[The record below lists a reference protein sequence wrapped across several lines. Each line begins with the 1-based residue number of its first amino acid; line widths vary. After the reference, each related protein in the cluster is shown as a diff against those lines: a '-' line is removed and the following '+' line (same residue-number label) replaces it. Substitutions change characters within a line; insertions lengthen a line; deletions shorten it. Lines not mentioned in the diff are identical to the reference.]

1 MSSHRL
7 LTSFVS
13 ASLAVLATAPGVAFA
28 DEPAPAPT
36 AGPIAMPVAPAVTAV
51 RPLTMHDVT
60 PTTSIGVRTSASV
73 VTGDESEEFFVG
85 ELVLDGEVAL
95 GPNAKL
101 FGNVPFVMGRAFE
114 GDNEGAPEGIGNLT
128 LGALY
133 TNRSG
138 NLTGAI
144 GGAISF
150 AGSDEGFVGL
160 NARVDIP
167 SYWTV
172 GNVYQG
178 FVSMRSDTDRGF
190 FEGQASYYYAS
201 GFDFEFTD
209 EHISFGQVQLGAG
222 APISPQVAF
231 IGEIGITRAFEEG
244 AELIFTADAGLRGK
258 LGDKGQ
264 SWMAKAGLLHIDE
277 VNAFGASLELR
288 SDVL

>member
-1 MSSHRL
+1 MSSHRF

-13 ASLAVLATAPGVAFA
+13 ASLAVLAAAPGVAFA
-28 DEPAPAPT
+28 DEPAA
-36 AGPIAMPVAPAVTAV
+36 APAATAA
-51 RPLTMHDVT
+51 RPLTMRDVT
-60 PTTSIGVRTSASV
+60 PTTSIGVRTNASV
-73 VTGDESEEFFVG
+73 ITGEEFDNLFIG

-101 FGNVPFVMGRAFE
+101 FGNVPLVMGRAVD
-114 GDNEGAPEGIGNLT
+114 GDNEGAPEGVGNVT

-138 NLTGAI
+138 NLTGAV

-150 AGSDEGFVGL
+150 AGSDEGLIGL
-160 NARVDIP
+160 NARFDLA
-167 SYWTV
+167 SYWTI

-178 FVSMRSDTDRGF
+178 FVSLRSDNERGF
-190 FEGQASYYYAS
+190 VELQATYSYADFADFNEGS
-201 GFDFEFTD
+201 G
-209 EHISFGQVQLGAG
+209 HIDVGQLQLGAG
-222 APISPQVAF
+222 APISPDLAF
-231 IGEIGITRAFEEG
+231 IGEIGVMRELEDG
-244 AELIFTADAGLRGK
+244 AEVIFTADVGLRGK
-258 LGDKGQ
+258 LGAQGQ